1 MSSTKTP
8 VTLLLVC
15 SFHMGFKSFHTIIH
29 CYKVLIHQAW
39 PLLKIQN
46 SLKTW
51 KKNNKLWVI
60 GRNNMWNYYLFFL
73 PCLSYFFSW
82 TKIFCGILGSLRLPH
97 SRISMPS
104 CPTAVEKCR
113 NYWNGEVVQ
122 IVNDLFKG
130 ADTM

>member
-15 SFHMGFKSFHTIIH
+15 NFHMGFKSFHTIIQ

-39 PLLKIQN
+39 ALLKIQN

-51 KKNNKLWVI
+51 KKINKLWVI
-60 GRNNMWNYYLFFL
+60 ITIIFFFL
-73 PCLSYFFSW
+73 PCLSYLFLW
-82 TKIFCGILGSLRLPH
+82 TKIFCGILDSLSLPH
-97 SRISMPS
+97 RRISMPS
-104 CPTAVEKCR
+104 CPTDVEKR
-113 NYWNGEVVQ
+113 RIYWNGDMVQ